1 MCANAERILRGD
13 DIRLLPRF
21 IAEDGAQDLVE
32 YALLAAFIGI
42 AGWAVLTTLPTV
54 MGATYGSWMDPDGRC
69 AVAVGSAGARRRLV
83 AGTERLSF
91 SNIGYDA

>member
-1 MCANAERILRGD
+1 MCANAERIPRGD

-42 AGWAVLTTLPTV
+42 AGWAVLMTLPNV
-54 MGATYGSWMDPDGRC
+54 MGATYGSWMDPT
-69 AVAVGSAGARRRLV
+69 VGVPSRWDPPEPAAG
-83 AGTERLSF
+83 S
-91 SNIGYDA
+91 

>member
-54 MGATYGSWMDPDGRC
+54 MGATYGSWMDPT
-69 AVAVGSAGARRRLV
+69 VGVPSRWDPPEPGAG
-83 AGTERLSF
+83 S
-91 SNIGYDA
+91 

>member
-54 MGATYGSWMDPDGRC
+54 MGATYGSWMGPTVGVPSRWDPPEP
-69 AVAVGSAGARRRLV
+69 AAGS
-83 AGTERLSF
+83 
-91 SNIGYDA
+91 